1 MESAQN
7 ADHAIAEIIQNIDF
21 SKSRYVTSTEAVLIA
36 HHMKLWDWMETWPF
50 VNATEEYAQET
61 RCSRLMVN
69 VNHAEIVNS
78 LTSKL
83 NNATDPIARL
93 DQPFK

>member
-1 MESAQN
+1 
-7 ADHAIAEIIQNIDF
+7 
-21 SKSRYVTSTEAVLIA
+21 
-36 HHMKLWDWMETWPF
+36 METWPF

>member
-7 ADHAIAEIIQNIDF
+7 ADHAIVEEIQIIQMYKTRNA
-21 SKSRYVTSTEAVLIA
+21 TSTEAVLIA
-36 HHMKLWDWMETWPF
+36 HHLKLSDLMETLPRD
-50 VNATEEYAQET
+50 NATEEYAQET
-61 RCSRLMVN
+61 RCSKLMEN

-83 NNATDPIARL
+83 NNAIDLRARL
-93 DQPFK
+93 DQPSK

>member
-7 ADHAIAEIIQNIDF
+7 ADHAIVEEIQIIQMYKTRNA
-21 SKSRYVTSTEAVLIA
+21 TSTEAVLIA
-36 HHMKLWDWMETWPF
+36 RHLKLSDLMETLPRD
-50 VNATEEYAQET
+50 NATEEYAQET
-61 RCSRLMVN
+61 RCSKLMEN

-83 NNATDPIARL
+83 NNAIDLRARL